1 MSLMIQNLMTMM
13 LAI

>member
-1 MSLMIQNLMTMM
+1 MSLMIQNLMNMM